1 MAKKQLPPQAL
12 LIPLPVVMVS
22 CQSKGGPNIITLAW
36 AGVVCSEPPMVGIS
50 IRPSRY
56 SFGII
61 RDSKEFVL
69 NVVNEDLIRQ
79 ADFCGSHSGRD
90 VDKFKE
96 LNLTPIKGEKV
107 KSPLIKE
114 SPINLECQV
123 KDIIELGTHHLFL
136 GEIVATHID
145 ERYLDSNGNPD
156 IAKIRPAV
164 YCTKAHQYWG
174 GLSKVLG
181 TYGYTAKK
189 R

>member
-1 MAKKQLPPQAL
+1 MAKKQLPSQTL

-22 CQSKGGPNIITLAW
+22 CQSEGKPNIITLAW
-36 AGVVCSEPPMVGIS
+36 VGVVCSEPPMVGIS
-50 IRPSRY
+50 IRPSRH

-61 RDSKEFVL
+61 KESKEFVL
-69 NVVNEDLIRQ
+69 NIVNEDLVKQ
-79 ADFCGSHSGRD
+79 ADFCGSYSGRE

-96 LNLTPIKGEKV
+96 LNLTPIIGEKV
-107 KSPLIKE
+107 KAPLIKE

-136 GEIVATHID
+136 GEIIATHIN
-145 ERYLDSNGNPD
+145 EEYLDVKGNPD
-156 IAKIRPAV
+156 IAKLKPIV

-181 TYGYTAKK
+181 TYGYTAK